1 VCLDSSRRIVTVDG
15 RPVDLTYKEFELLR
29 LLMSNPGI
37 VMTRDVI
44 MQRVWDTNFEGESRT
59 VDMHIKTLRQKLGDS
74 ADRIKTIRNVGYVME

>member
-1 VCLDSSRRIVTVDG
+1 RT
-15 RPVDLTYKEFELLR
+15 VDLTYKEFELLR

-59 VDMHIKTLRQKLGDS
+59 VDMHIKTLRQKLGNS